1 MITLQ
6 QALEKVLQ
14 RAPKM
19 EQERVVLADAG
30 GCWLQQAV
38 TSDVDQPPADVSAMD
53 GYAVRAADVARAP
66 VELEV
71 VGEIPAGAVP
81 EFRVEPGQ
89 AARIMTGAPLPAG
102 ADAVQMVER
111 TDDGNARVR
120 VLEPVDAGSHV
131 RRRGENLG
139 QGDTLLSEGQ
149 RIGAAEVGLLA
160 GAGVVMVPVRRRPR
174 VAIIPTGDELVEP
187 GAQPGPGQIRNTN
200 GYSLYQQIQEE
211 GCLPFYLGIGRDDA
225 GALDGKI
232 AVGLA
237 HDVLLL
243 GGGVSMGKYDLVT
256 DALQRAGVEILFE
269 KVAVKPGK
277 PTVFG
282 VRNSE
287 GRTTLVFGLPGNP
300 VSGMVMFRLL
310 VAPALR
316 RMQGATRDCS
326 RLVRA
331 RLTQAL
337 KPTAGRECYHPGRIA
352 WGEGGFEVA
361 PVGHR
366 GSGDLVAWRQANA
379 MIRLPPD
386 QGADLGEEV
395 DVLPDRDHE
404 LR

>member
-14 RAPKM
+14 RAPEM
-19 EQERVVLADAG
+19 GQERVPLADAG
-30 GCWLQQAV
+30 GCWLQEAV
-38 TSDVDQPPADVSAMD
+38 LSDVDQPPADVSAMD
-53 GYAVRAADVARAP
+53 GYALRAADVAGAP
-66 VELEV
+66 VDLEV
-71 VGEIPAGAVP
+71 VGEIPAGVVP

-89 AARIMTGAPLPAG
+89 AARIMTGALLPVG
-102 ADAVQMVER
+102 ADAVQMVEH
-111 TDDGNARVR
+111 TDDGDARVR
-120 VLEPVDAGSHV
+120 ILKAVDSGCHV

-139 QGDTLLSEGQ
+139 KGDSLLAAGQ

-160 GAGVVMVPVRRRPR
+160 GAGVVQVPVRRRPG

-187 GAQPGPGQIRNTN
+187 GTKPGPGQIRNSN
-200 GYSLYQQIQEE
+200 GYSLYQQIVEE
-211 GCLPFYLGIGRDDA
+211 DCRPFYLGIGRDEP
-225 GALDGKI
+225 GALDALIGM
-232 AVGLA
+232 GLE

-256 DALQRAGVEILFE
+256 AALQRAGVEILFE

-282 VRNSE
+282 VRHSE

-316 RMQGATRDCS
+316 RMQGAAKPGS

-331 RLTQAL
+331 RLSQAL
-337 KPTAGRECYHPGRIA
+337 KSTAGRESYHPGRFA
-352 WGEGGFEVA
+352 WSEDGFKVA
-361 PVGHR
+361 PLGHR
-366 GSGDLVAWRQANA
+366 GSGDLVAWRDANA
-379 MIRLPPD
+379 MIRLPRD
-386 QGADLGEEV
+386 EGADPGDEV

-404 LR
+404 QR

>member
-1 MITLQ
+1 
-6 QALEKVLQ
+6 
-14 RAPKM
+14 
-19 EQERVVLADAG
+19 
-30 GCWLQQAV
+30 
-38 TSDVDQPPADVSAMD
+38 MD
-53 GYAVRAADVARAP
+53 GYAVRAADVAGAP
-66 VELEV
+66 VDLEV

-81 EFRVEPGQ
+81 EFRVQPGQ
-89 AARIMTGAPLPAG
+89 AARIMTGALLPAG

-111 TDDGNARVR
+111 TDDGEARVR
-120 VLEPVDAGSHV
+120 ILEAVEAGSHV
-131 RRRGENLG
+131 RRQGENLRK
-139 QGDTLLSEGQ
+139 GDELLPQGQ

-160 GAGVVMVPVRRRPR
+160 GAGVVMVPVLRRPR
-174 VAIIPTGDELVEP
+174 VAIVPTGDELVEP
-187 GAQPGPGQIRNTN
+187 GTRPAPGQIRNSN
-200 GYSLYQQIQEE
+200 GYSLYRQIQEE
-211 GCLPFYLGIGRDDA
+211 GCRPFYLGIGRDDP

-232 AVGLA
+232 ALGLD

-256 DALQRAGVEILFE
+256 GALKRAGVEILFE

-282 VRNSE
+282 ARSSG
-287 GRTTLVFGLPGNP
+287 GRTSLVFGLPGNP

-316 RMQGATRDCS
+316 RMQGASRS
-326 RLVRA
+326 GGRLVRA
-331 RLTQAL
+331 RLSQGL
-337 KPTAGRECYHPGRIA
+337 KPTAGRECYHPGRIR
-352 WGEGGFEVA
+352 WREGGFEVA

-379 MIRLPPD
+379 MIRLPAD
-386 QGADLGEEV
+386 QGADIGEDV